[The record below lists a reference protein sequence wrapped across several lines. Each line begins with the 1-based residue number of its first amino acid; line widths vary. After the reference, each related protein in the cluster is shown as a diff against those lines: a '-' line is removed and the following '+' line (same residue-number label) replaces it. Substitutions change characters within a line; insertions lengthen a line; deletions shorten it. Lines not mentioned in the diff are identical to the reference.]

1 MNVGKILFRKVV
13 LPTNLDCE
21 YHTIPH
27 NQQTAH
33 QNTMMF
39 TYAIC
44 RKKAVRSV
52 LFRALC
58 VALWA
63 SQVTAF
69 ATRRA
74 WHRPALTP
82 LHVVTDPQTLMASTP
97 STTSRHRHAPIYSL
111 QLINAVPVKIDNGQK
126 PLWRPIVSRVTRLSE
141 VEPVAITSST
151 TTTTTT
157 DDDNNNQPKEN
168 KSFFIKSA
176 EPIKRVLAYRSVLRS
191 WIRRVVGRGRH
202 GEEVATDETV
212 VTELLAVEEEE
223 AVLQSLAS
231 QEAGCVEEGSTIV
244 QMESS
249 VSVSTAEAA
258 KEATEPE
265 KEEVL
270 TTMTSL
276 ASSEADPVAESK
288 TPETPSQPAKQAKL
302 AKKYGAIQ
310 SLEERAFQI
319 LKDLGM
325 IEPSLHFY
333 I

>member
-1 MNVGKILFRKVV
+1 
-13 LPTNLDCE
+13 
-21 YHTIPH
+21 
-27 NQQTAH
+27 
-33 QNTMMF
+33 MMF

-141 VEPVAITSST
+141 VEPTI
-151 TTTTTT
+151 TTTT
-157 DDDNNNQPKEN
+157 DNNKNNNNNNKPKEN

-176 EPIKRVLAYRSVLRS
+176 EPIKRVLAYRSVVRS

-202 GEEVATDETV
+202 EEEVAMDETV
-212 VTELLAVEEEE
+212 VTELLALEEEE

-231 QEAGCVEEGSTIV
+231 QEAGCVEEGSIV
-244 QMESS
+244 QMES
-249 VSVSTAEAA
+249 VSDSTAEAA